1 MVALYH
7 RIMRRE
13 NFEKAAKDLFD
24 LLKTAQTKT
33 PDVERALYV
42 DIDGHKNSE
51 GGYDRD
57 MLELQKDFGVGFLGK
72 YFTEVHFPLIEFKNP
87 NPQCND
93 IPRYLEIFSPEIKK
107 EEQLDDL
114 YIENYS
120 NTEFVSEPDV
130 FDFLKELHNFLIE
143 YRNYDFNCMIC
154 EDNKTAENLHIR
166 QWKNHTY
173 ELIHEL
179 YNAFIHG
186 NLLTVAA
193 MTRTLIEC
201 FVYLSILLE
210 DGNDSLIHEWYLC
223 SLSVSLRDDHE
234 RLEKIFK
241 EYCVSNNLDF
251 EQRWNDYHVNPNANR
266 WLKNIVSG
274 KLSFKTICAH
284 LKDDHIYKDFESACA
299 FVHGQ
304 DIASKMMPFTFY
316 VSICYRF
323 NMMMLYIF
331 RTIRLFP
338 LSEELE
344 NQIADLED
352 GLIIL
357 LEKYYK

>member
-1 MVALYH
+1 MIALYH

-13 NFEKAAKDLFD
+13 TFEKAAKDLFE
-24 LLKTAQTKT
+24 LLKVAQIKT
-33 PDVERALYV
+33 PNIERVLYV
-42 DIDGHKNSE
+42 DIDGHKNSQ

-57 MLELQKDFGVGFLGK
+57 MLELQKEFGIGFLGK

-93 IPRYLEIFSPEIKK
+93 IPKGLEIFSPESKK
-107 EEQLDDL
+107 DYQLNEL

-130 FDFLKELHNFLIE
+130 FNYLKRLHEFLIE
-143 YRNYDFNCMIC
+143 YRSYDFDCMIS
-154 EDNKTAENLHIR
+154 EDNETSENSHIR
-166 QWKNHTY
+166 LWKNHTS

-179 YNAFIHG
+179 YNAFVHG

-201 FVYLSILLE
+201 FVYLSILLD
-210 DGNDSLIHEWYLC
+210 DGNDDLIHEWYLC
-223 SLSVSLRDDHE
+223 SLCVSLKDDSK

-241 EYCVSNNLDF
+241 EYCDSNNIDF
-251 EQRWNDYHVNPNANR
+251 ERTWNDYHIKPNANK
-266 WLKNIVSG
+266 WLKDIVSG
-274 KLSFKTICAH
+274 KTTFKKVCDY
-284 LKDDHIYKDFESACA
+284 LNDDHIYQDFESACA

-304 DIASKMMPFTFY
+304 DIASKAMPFTFY
-316 VSICYRF
+316 VSISYRF

-338 LSEELE
+338 LSESLEIQITDLE
-344 NQIADLED
+344 N
-352 GLIIL
+352 GLICL
-357 LEKYYK
+357 LEKYYR

>member
-24 LLKTAQTKT
+24 LLKTAQIKT
-33 PDVERALYV
+33 PNIDRVLYV
-42 DIDGHKNSE
+42 DIDGHKNSQ
-51 GGYDRD
+51 GGYDSD
-57 MLELQKDFGVGFLGK
+57 MLELQKEFGIGFLGK
-72 YFTEVHFPLIEFKNP
+72 YFKEVHFPLIEFKNP
-87 NPQCND
+87 NPQCNN
-93 IPRYLEIFSPEIKK
+93 IPKGLEISSTESKDDD
-107 EEQLDDL
+107 QLDEL

-130 FDFLKELHNFLIE
+130 FNYLKELHDFLIE
-143 YRNYDFNCMIC
+143 YRNFDFNCMIG
-154 EDNKTAENLHIR
+154 EDNGISGNSHIR
-166 QWKNHTY
+166 LWKNHTS

-201 FVYLSILLE
+201 FVYLSVLLE
-210 DGNDSLIHEWYLC
+210 DGNDYLIHEWYLC
-223 SLSVSLRDDHE
+223 SLCISLKDDSE
-234 RLEKIFK
+234 RLEKIFE
-241 EYCVSNNLDF
+241 EYCASNNLDF
-251 EQRWNDYHVNPNANR
+251 EQKWNYYHIKPSANK
-266 WLKNIVSG
+266 WLKDVISS
-274 KLSFKTICAH
+274 KPTFKTICEY
-284 LKDDHIYKDFESACA
+284 LNDDHIYQDFESACA

-304 DIASKMMPFTFY
+304 DIASKTMPFIFY

-344 NQIADLED
+344 TRIADLED
-352 GLIIL
+352 KLIVL
-357 LEKYYK
+357 LEKYYR